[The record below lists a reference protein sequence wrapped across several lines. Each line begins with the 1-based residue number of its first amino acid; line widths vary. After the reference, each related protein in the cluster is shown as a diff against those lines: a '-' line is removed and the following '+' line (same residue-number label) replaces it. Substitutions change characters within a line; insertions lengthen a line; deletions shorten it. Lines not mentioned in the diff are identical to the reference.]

1 MEAWKRCQILDIPV
15 VWVFKILWP
24 EPLIPNGVRKPSSGH
39 DRKCLLGE
47 TSTQKAF
54 VQKCQTQKVSL

>member
-24 EPLIPNGVRKPSSGH
+24 EPLIPNGVESQALVTTGN
-39 DRKCLLGE
+39 
-47 TSTQKAF
+47 AF
-54 VQKCQTQKVSL
+54 